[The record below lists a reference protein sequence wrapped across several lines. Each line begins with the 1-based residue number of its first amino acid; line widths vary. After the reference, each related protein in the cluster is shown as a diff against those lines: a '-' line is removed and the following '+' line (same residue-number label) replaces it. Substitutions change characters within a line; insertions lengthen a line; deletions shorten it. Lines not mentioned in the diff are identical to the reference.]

1 MNRED
6 SFLPM
11 LAAFCLLANP
21 PGITSIQSQKT
32 DGFIIIKAP
41 SGRIRKITKQ
51 QVADLKNQPGIRF
64 SETSTKN
71 PAAGQMEVIIPIP
84 AELGGGYIV
93 GTAPALASAFNN
105 VGITTGL
112 VPERIIRAL
121 LETFNTSRITIT
133 LAGII
138 VLVLDKFSR

>member
-21 PGITSIQSQKT
+21 SGMTSTQFKRADDFIT
-32 DGFIIIKAP
+32 IKAP

-64 SETSTKN
+64 SETSIKN
-71 PAAGQMEVIIPIP
+71 LAAGQTEVIIPT
-84 AELGGGYIV
+84 ELGGGYVI

-112 VPERIIRAL
+112 APETIIRAL
-121 LETFNTSRITIT
+121 LEIFDTSRITIT
-133 LAGII
+133 LTGIL